1 MIIIKEYPVAGM
13 SCASCSAHVDKAL
26 RSVKGVTEVNVN
38 LPMNFARVTFDDA
51 VCTADDLQRAV
62 ARMGFELVVAAG
74 GTPEAQVDAAE
85 NSQAGAPSPTFAD
98 TVDAQPHDTAAGH
111 YRRMRR
117 RAVGAIIAAVPLV
130 VLSMWPGLFRGQEL
144 LVCALA
150 GFSLYEFGGE
160 FFRNALRLLRHGTS
174 NMDTLV
180 AMSTGVAYAYSCFNL
195 FFPDFFLSRGIEP
208 HLYFDSVGVVTAF
221 ILTGRMLEAR
231 AKHRTTDTIRRL
243 MGLRPKQ
250 VVQVMPDGTEVT
262 KPVEAVGKGDELVA
276 RPGERIAVDGSVTSG
291 ASYVDES
298 MLSGEPV
305 PVAKQPGDAVMAG
318 TINTNGHLHYRA
330 ERVGRDTVLAQIVRM
345 VQEAQGS
352 KVPVQNMVDRIA
364 AVFVPVIIGVALLSF
379 AAWIILAPD
388 NGLTHGLLALV
399 SVLVVACPCSL
410 GLATP
415 TAIIVGVGRGA
426 DLGILVKDA
435 ASLEVARK
443 VDVVVFDKTGT
454 VTEGHPEVVEMVT
467 EGDDAHIRRVLFS
480 LEHLSEHPLAGAV
493 CRYFEGEE
501 RLPVFNFRAE
511 AGKGVS
517 GCVGGTTY
525 RAGSPDLL
533 REMGL
538 TMSGE
543 IKRRAAEWGGK
554 AFTLV
559 ALADGER
566 VVALTALADKVKPTS
581 ARALD
586 ELHRMGIRTCIL
598 TGDTE
603 ATAAAVAREVGARQ
617 YAARLLPADKAAF
630 VKRLQSGGHTVAM
643 VGDGI
648 NDSAALAQA
657 DLSVAMGRGSDIAME
672 TAMMTILSSD
682 LQRLPQAIRLSER
695 TVRTIRENL
704 FWAFFYNVVSVP
716 VAAGVLY
723 PVCGFMLSPMIAGA
737 AMALSSVSV
746 VTNSLRS
753 GMKKI

>member
-1 MIIIKEYPVAGM
+1 MTIIKEYPVAGM

-38 LPMNFARVTFDDA
+38 LPMNFARVTFDDE

-62 ARMGFELVVAAG
+62 ARMGFELVVAAD
-74 GTPEAQVDAAE
+74 GTPEAQADAAAS
-85 NSQAGAPSPTFAD
+85 SQAGAPSPTFAD

-117 RAVGAIIAAVPLV
+117 RAVGALIVAVPLV
-130 VLSMWPGLFRGQEL
+130 VLSMWPALFRGQEL

-208 HLYFDSVGVVTAF
+208 HLYFDSAGVVTAF

-480 LEHLSEHPLAGAV
+480 LEHLSEHPLAEAV
-493 CRYFEGEE
+493 CRYFEGEQ

-538 TMSGE
+538 TMSDE
-543 IKRRAAEWGGK
+543 IERRAAEWGGK

-617 YAARLLPADKAAF
+617 YAARLLPADKAAY
-630 VKRLQSGGHTVAM
+630 VKRLQSGGQTVAM